1 MTPMSKVRTLLSLT
15 ALILVGVLA
24 VSAASQTG
32 IITINGGRT
41 TVSMQGQ
48 LGKVQSRVQ
57 PLAPGLVTIYS
68 NLGPAGSE
76 YDCCVGWTVSG
87 ARSQVGASIY
97 SAMAFTPNANYA
109 VGRIDLAAGNV
120 SGSNGVVVTLTDDQG
135 GVPGNI
141 IHTWRL
147 TNLTTFG
154 TCCTLEDLQGGSQ
167 AVITGGVQY
176 WIVGRALQP
185 DTWDA
190 WNYNDTGAT
199 GTGAQKYNGTW
210 SVFPGSTLGALA
222 VYGAPTN

>member
-1 MTPMSKVRTLLSLT
+1 MTRMSKVRTLLSLT
-15 ALILVGVLA
+15 ALILVGVFA
-24 VSAASQTG
+24 VSAASQSG

-48 LGKVQSRVQ
+48 IGKVQSRIQ
-57 PLAPGLVTIYS
+57 PPAPGLVTIYS
-68 NLGPAGSE
+68 NLGAAGSE

-87 ARSQVGASIY
+87 ARSQVGANIY

-109 VGRIDLAAGNV
+109 VARIDLAAGYV
-120 SGSNGVVVTLTDDQG
+120 SGPNGVVVTLNDDQG

-154 TCCTLEDLQGGSQ
+154 TCCPLEVLQGGSE
-167 AVITGGVQY
+167 AVITGGVPY
-176 WIVGRALQP
+176 WIVERALQR

-190 WNYNDTGAT
+190 WNDNNTGAI

-210 SVFPGSTLGALA
+210 TASPGATLGAFA
-222 VYGAPTN
+222 VYGTPTD

>member
-1 MTPMSKVRTLLSLT
+1 MTRISKVRTLLSLT

-24 VSAASQTG
+24 VSAASQSG

-41 TVSMQGQ
+41 TVSMQGRI
-48 LGKVQSRVQ
+48 GKVQSRVQ
-57 PLAPGLVTIYS
+57 PLAPGLVTIYR

-76 YDCCVGWTVSG
+76 YDCCVGWTVAG
-87 ARSQVGASIY
+87 ATSPVGANIF
-97 SAMAFTPNANYA
+97 SAMAFTPNANYTVA
-109 VGRIDLAAGNV
+109 RIDLAAGYV
-120 SGSNGVVVTLTDDQG
+120 TGSNGVVVTLNDDQG

-147 TNLTTFG
+147 TNIPTFG
-154 TCCTLEDLQGGSQ
+154 SCCTLESVQGAPQ

-176 WIVGRALQP
+176 WVVERALLR

-199 GTGAQKYNGTW
+199 GTAAQKYNGTW
-210 SVFPGSTLGALA
+210 TAFPGSTNGAFA
-222 VYGAPTN
+222 VYGTPAD